1 MDIFIVYP
9 DIYLDIIKP
18 SDSSFE
24 LFFYQRII
32 LRALMRYKDIYVTA
46 PRAFSKSFIVIL
58 GMFLQC
64 AFLPGTKRFICA
76 PNKNQSAQIAKEKL
90 TEIFT
95 LFPLLK
101 RDVIGGNITDIP
113 GNYGKDYVTI
123 KFRNGSQFDVVGA
136 LDSQRG
142 GRRHG
147 GLLDELRDHDET
159 AINEIVLPLLNV
171 SRRLPDNAVN
181 VKEVNQQ
188 VISMTSAG
196 TKTSFAYDRL
206 IDVFENSIINT
217 KSAFCFGCDYRVPM
231 LHGLLDKDFI
241 RKLRMSPSYNEES
254 FARELIK
261 VIAHIKFLKLL
272 GNAKSLL
279 YYSTI
284 RENKCESLKN
294 KRIA

>member
-101 RDVIGGNITDIP
+101 REVIGGNITDIP

-171 SRRLPDNAVN
+171 SRRLPDNTVN

-196 TKTSFAYDRL
+196 TKNSFAYDRL
-206 IDVFENSIINT
+206 IDVFENSIINP

-254 FARELIK
+254 FARELTK

-272 GNAKSLL
+272 GNTESLL

-284 RENKCESLKN
+284 RENNCESLKN